1 MPTVKG
7 HRILIVVTAVLV
19 VLLIA
24 GCGSGTELANAGSPT
39 SPPPTVDLTTAP
51 EEPTAP
57 VVGATVEP
65 ATTVQPATTNEPGVT
80 VQPVKTNES
89 GVTVEPVTTDKP
101 PTAPVPTPDLTSIEA
116 LLSGID
122 GDLGDDAGAAA
133 SEGSPQ

>member
-1 MPTVKG
+1 MPTVNN
-7 HRILIVVTAVLV
+7 HRILTGITAVLV
-19 VLLIA
+19 VVLIA
-24 GCGSGTELANAGSPT
+24 GCANRTELADAGSPI
-39 SPPPTVDLTTAP
+39 SPPPTVDVTTPP

-65 ATTVQPATTNEPGVT
+65 ATTVQPATTSEPGVT
-80 VQPVKTNES
+80 V
-89 GVTVEPVTTDKP
+89 EPATTDKP

>member
-1 MPTVKG
+1 MPTVNN
-7 HRILIVVTAVLV
+7 HRILTVITAALV
-19 VLLIA
+19 VVLIA
-24 GCGSGTELANAGSPT
+24 GCANRTELADAGSPI
-39 SPPPTVDLTTAP
+39 SPPPTVDVTTAP

-80 VQPVKTNES
+80 V
-89 GVTVEPVTTDKP
+89 EPATTDKP

>member
-1 MPTVKG
+1 MPTVNN
-7 HRILIVVTAVLV
+7 HRILTVITAALV
-19 VLLIA
+19 VVLIA
-24 GCGSGTELANAGSPT
+24 GCANRTELADAGSPT
-39 SPPPTVDLTTAP
+39 SPPPTVDVTTAP

-65 ATTVQPATTNEPGVT
+65 ATTVEPAATVQPATTSEPGVT
-80 VQPVKTNES
+80 V
-89 GVTVEPVTTDKP
+89 EPATTDKP

>member
-7 HRILIVVTAVLV
+7 QRILIVITAVLV
-19 VLLIA
+19 ALLIA

-39 SPPPTVDLTTAP
+39 SPPPAVDLTTAP

-65 ATTVQPATTNEPGVT
+65 GVT
-80 VQPVKTNES
+80 VQPVKTNEP

-133 SEGSPQ
+133 YEGSPQ

>member
-1 MPTVKG
+1 MPTVNN
-7 HRILIVVTAVLV
+7 HRILTGITAVLV
-19 VLLIA
+19 VVLIA
-24 GCGSGTELANAGSPT
+24 GCANRTELADAGSPI
-39 SPPPTVDLTTAP
+39 SPPPTVDVTTAP

-65 ATTVQPATTNEPGVT
+65 ATTVQPATTSEPGVT
-80 VQPVKTNES
+80 V
-89 GVTVEPVTTDKP
+89 EPATTDKP

>member
-1 MPTVKG
+1 MPTVNN
-7 HRILIVVTAVLV
+7 HRILTVITAALV
-19 VLLIA
+19 VVLIA
-24 GCGSGTELANAGSPT
+24 GCANRTELADAGSPI
-39 SPPPTVDLTTAP
+39 SPPPTVDVTTAP

-65 ATTVQPATTNEPGVT
+65 ATTVQPATTSEPGVT
-80 VQPVKTNES
+80 V
-89 GVTVEPVTTDKP
+89 EPATTDKP